1 MDTPSTPANTDLTTP
16 LAQRLALAG
25 EGTTRL
31 DGWTPARMAAF
42 VDALAATGC
51 VEAACEHVG
60 MAKSGLYEA
69 RRRNP
74 LFALAWEDAL
84 IDGALPRLADELLSH
99 AFKGSVERYYRD
111 GELTGERH
119 FTNTQLGLA
128 LLKRLDRKAAERAAA
143 DKAAA
148 EQERLA
154 AAYAA
159 RAAAFADDFEPEQV
173 DEVDAMPFSPT
184 LDQPHPRIFHTDKGW
199 QTSFPPPRVRDEA
212 DDWVTIG
219 YDPESG
225 EDPDDY
231 LHDPLAVEDLK
242 EADRWPASPGYVRYC
257 TAAERVALERWV
269 GRQLAP
275 VHAEHGRFFDVLGR
289 HGGDDDPALL
299 VPSAEAGASVTP
311 RSGDIRSS

>member
-1 MDTPSTPANTDLTTP
+1 MATPATPATLDDSTP

-25 EGTTRL
+25 EGATRL

-51 VEAACEHVG
+51 VETACAHVG

-84 IDGALPRLADELLSH
+84 LDGALPRLADELLTH

-119 FTNTQLGLA
+119 FTDTRLGLA

-148 EQERLA
+148 EKERLA
-154 AAYAA
+154 AAQAA
-159 RAAAFADDFEPEQV
+159 RIAARDAEFAGFGKV
-173 DEVDAMPFSPT
+173 DEVDDRAFIPT
-184 LDQPHPRIFHTDKGW
+184 LDHPHPRIVRTPTGW
-199 QTSFPPPRVRDEA
+199 QTSFPPPADRAAEDEA
-212 DDWVTIG
+212 RAFDDG
-219 YDPESG
+219 C
-225 EDPDDY
+225 EDFPFGGDTF
-231 LHDPLAVEDLK
+231 DPLVIQDLAP
-242 EADRWPASPGYVRYC
+242 EDRWPGSPGYKRYC
-257 TAAERVALERWV
+257 TVAEETALDRWV
-269 GRQLAP
+269 DRQFAP
-275 VHAEHGRFFDVLGR
+275 VHAEHARFFDVFAS
-289 HGGDDDPALL
+289 HGGNDDTGLL
-299 VPSAEAGASVTP
+299 LPPGDGAPTASPPSLQA
-311 RSGDIRSS
+311 